1 MDQLSEHVLSADWT
15 GTGITIIMDYIMD
28 HYIMDNYGLYKSND
42 QAITQSDDHETT
54 EMDK

>member
-1 MDQLSEHVLSADWT
+1 MDQISEHVLSADRT

-54 EMDK
+54 EIDK